1 MVERE
6 EKAKAFHAMIA
17 ARASRAGVQVVE
29 ESRGRAER
37 EARLIAQYEAERER
51 AAVAH
56 EIAGMVRKKKAN
68 DELRFECEVRMM
80 GRCLV

>member
-17 ARASRAGVQVVE
+17 TRASRAGVQVVE
-29 ESRGRAER
+29 ESKGRAER
-37 EARLIAQYEAERER
+37 EARLIAQYDADRER

-56 EIAGMVRKKKAN
+56 EIAGMAKKKAAN
-68 DELRFECEVRMM
+68 DSLRFECDVSPL
-80 GRCLV
+80 GFGF